1 MLKSVLRYI
10 RQKPKVIRNQYA
22 LALASVFTAGVV
34 FIWLASGGFGLDG
47 TGSSQ
52 QASEGNTPFSNLIK
66 QAKDQ
71 FASSKEALT
80 KAEQVASTTKIVT
93 ASSTA
98 GEMILSAETLKG
110 VDQTSWITSTTAST
124 TVSTSFSNFGFSSV
138 IEATSTPAIK
148 YIEVRIATTTRATE
162 TATTSPQ

>member
-10 RQKPKVIRNQYA
+10 RQKPKVVRNQYA
-22 LALASVFTAGVV
+22 LVLASVFTVGVV
-34 FIWLASGGFGLDG
+34 FVWLVSGGFVLDG
-47 TGSSQ
+47 TGLPQ
-52 QASEGNTPFSNLIK
+52 KASEGNTPFSNLIK

-80 KAEQVASTTKIVT
+80 KAEQVASTTQTAT
-93 ASSTA
+93 ASSTL

-110 VDQTSWITSTTAST
+110 VDQTSWSTST
-124 TVSTSFSNFGFSSV
+124 TVSTSFSNFGFSNV
-138 IEATSTPAIK
+138 EKATSTPAIE
-148 YIEVRIATTTRATE
+148 YIEVRIATTTRATS

>member
-10 RQKPKVIRNQYA
+10 RQKPKVVRNQYA

-34 FIWLASGGFGLDG
+34 FIWLVSGGSALDG
-47 TGSSQ
+47 TGSPQ

-80 KAEQVASTTKIVT
+80 KAEQVASTTKIAT
-93 ASSTA
+93 ASSTP
-98 GEMILSAETLKG
+98 GEMILSAETLDG
-110 VDQTSWITSTTAST
+110 IEETVWSTSTRT
-124 TVSTSFSNFGFSSV
+124 STSSTNFGFSNVS
-138 IEATSTPAIK
+138 EATSTPVVD
-148 YIEVRIATTTRATE
+148 YIEVQIATTRRATATE
-162 TATTSPQ
+162 TTSPQ